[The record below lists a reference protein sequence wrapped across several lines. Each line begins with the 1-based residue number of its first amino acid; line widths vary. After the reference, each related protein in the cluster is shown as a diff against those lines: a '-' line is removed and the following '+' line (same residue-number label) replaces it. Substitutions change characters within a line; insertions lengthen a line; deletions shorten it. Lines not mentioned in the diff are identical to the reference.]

1 MFESAI
7 KCQHFKKLLEFSTE
21 VSPVFVKQL
30 FPNFEDVYG
39 DGSESDELEDGY
51 EKVKVIFGSDY
62 KMNPPNITISKDGI
76 AVSGNATLK
85 IMNPLNSEI
94 VSAII
99 YTDFDFSGSIQM
111 ESGYNVTGIVNNLN
125 LSVTD
130 LRPLFDSSETVHS
143 IKNKMKGVETMIFTA
158 MNEYLN
164 QGTLIPIPE
173 YAKKDFKESSLK
185 LFDSYLLVEAN
196 PDVHEYMDSLDQIV
210 MASSEYI
217 NQLI

>member
-1 MFESAI
+1 MFDSAI
-7 KCQHFKKLLEFSTE
+7 RCQHLKKLLEFSTE

-62 KMNPPNITISKDGI
+62 EMSPPNITISKDGI

-99 YTDFDFSGSIQM
+99 YTDFDFSGSI
-111 ESGYNVTGIVNNLN
+111 
-125 LSVTD
+125 
-130 LRPLFDSSETVHS
+130 
-143 IKNKMKGVETMIFTA
+143 
-158 MNEYLN
+158 
-164 QGTLIPIPE
+164 
-173 YAKKDFKESSLK
+173 
-185 LFDSYLLVEAN
+185 
-196 PDVHEYMDSLDQIV
+196 
-210 MASSEYI
+210 
-217 NQLI
+217 